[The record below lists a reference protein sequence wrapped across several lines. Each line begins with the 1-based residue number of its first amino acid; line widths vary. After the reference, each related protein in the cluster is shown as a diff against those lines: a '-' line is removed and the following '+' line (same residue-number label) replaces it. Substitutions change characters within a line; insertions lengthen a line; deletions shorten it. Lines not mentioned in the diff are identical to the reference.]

1 MPIAA
6 AQLPRQLLNL
16 EYSGRSSEASQIAYG
31 DRSSPRRRR
40 TPCRNQTLCSLEWN
54 FDDIKDSVSLQFSR
68 HFWKDFETMDV
79 LSGLTDDQMA
89 LVICCGALFGCGA
102 IMSLSYYIGSDRR
115 EDQEIRILR
124 DVRDQAEETKRK
136 AA

>member
-1 MPIAA
+1 MD
-6 AQLPRQLLNL
+6 
-16 EYSGRSSEASQIAYG
+16 GRNETSSSVDPE
-31 DRSSPRRRR
+31 
-40 TPCRNQTLCSLEWN
+40 
-54 FDDIKDSVSLQFSR
+54 FDDMKEATREVFGR
-68 HFWKDFETMDV
+68 PTRKDFETMDV

-89 LVICCGALFGCGA
+89 LLMCVGALFGCGA

-124 DVRDQAEETKRK
+124 NDRDQAEETKQK